1 MNKPS
6 SPSLH
11 PDVVEQSL
19 EGVKPNASHP
29 ATLQGHPAHPHAAAG
44 HGAMAHGGTQPEGH
58 PSQMPQIKMAI
69 VDSNML
75 ACMGLMHILKEIIP
89 FATVQVYHAY
99 DELLADDA
107 ESFAHFFVS
116 ARIYFEYT
124 QYFRQRAYKTIVL
137 SNGENLPPM
146 PPGILT
152 LNICRSEQ
160 ELITDLLQ
168 LHAHGHGAG
177 PHRPRQTGHAHGHAV
192 SHPQGHGSTTT
203 AQTEVPSLTV
213 REIDVVRLLAK
224 GFINKEIAD
233 QLNISLTTVITH
245 RKNIMTKLHAHSL
258 SDVIIYAVMNGHVDL
273 GA

>member
-19 EGVKPNASHP
+19 EGVIPHASHP
-29 ATLQGHPAHPHAAAG
+29 AMPEGHAGHPHAAMG
-44 HGAMAHGGTQPEGH
+44 HPAMAHGGGHPEGM
-58 PSQMPQIKMAI
+58 PAQMPQIQMAI

-75 ACMGLMHILKEIIP
+75 ACMGLMHILQEIIP
-89 FATVQVYHAY
+89 FATIQVYHAY

-124 QYFRQRAYKTIVL
+124 QFFRQRAYKTIVL

-160 ELITDLLQ
+160 ELITDILQ

-177 PHRPRQTGHAHGHAV
+177 PHKPRTSRPAAAMAGHPHAHPHAAI
-192 SHPQGHGSTTT
+192 S
-203 AQTEVPSLTV
+203 AEAPSLTA

-233 QLNISLTTVITH
+233 QLSISLTTVITH

-273 GA
+273 GE

>member
-1 MNKPS
+1 MNKFAS
-6 SPSLH
+6 RSLH
-11 PDVVEQSL
+11 PDVVEPSL
-19 EGVKPNASHP
+19 EGLLSASESHASAQPVRPSSHP
-29 ATLQGHPAHPHAAAG
+29 VVG
-44 HGAMAHGGTQPEGH
+44 HGQGAEGDAPSAMP
-58 PSQMPQIKMAI
+58 PMKMAI

-75 ACMGLMHILKEIIP
+75 ACMGLMHILQELIP

-107 ESFAHFFVS
+107 DQFAHFFVS
-116 ARIYFEYT
+116 ARIYFEHT
-124 QYFRQRAYKTIVL
+124 PFFRQRAYKTIVL

-168 LHAHGHGAG
+168 LHAHGHGNG
-177 PHRPRQTGHAHGHAV
+177 PHRPRAVRSAQHSAHPHGAETDHAAPT
-192 SHPQGHGSTTT
+192 SAP
-203 AQTEVPSLTV
+203 ATEIPSLTV

-273 GA
+273 GE